1 MTEQGPARCEHPEA
15 AGSGRAQRVCVVGSG
30 WHFYSGISLYT
41 CRLANSLADTCVT
54 SAILMRR
61 LLPRR
66 LYPGAARV
74 GRQVSTAGYRDDVTV
89 FDGVDYWGLPSL
101 WRAVAF
107 LRKVRP
113 DVLVLQWWTGVVLHS
128 YLVLAL
134 AARMLGARIVLEMHE
149 TQDTGEARHRFA
161 RWYVAR
167 GLRLLLTLT
176 GSVVVHSE
184 FDRTQLSRN
193 PAFRGLPVH
202 VIPHGPYDHLH
213 AGLPAASPPRPPDRP
228 GSGEF
233 CYLYFGTIRPY
244 KGVEYLIEAF
254 NGLGADEVAR
264 RRLIV
269 VGETW
274 ERWERPARLIEAS
287 PHRGRIT
294 FVNRYVHDTEAAAF
308 FARADAVVLPYL
320 RSSASGP
327 LHMAMSQGAPVA
339 VSAVGGLVE
348 AAQDYE
354 GTTFIRP
361 GDVED
366 IRAALR
372 SLPTRPRCV
381 HPDPHDWS
389 RNAAAFH
396 RVFDLLLTGPFP
408 APVRAPQPR
417 PAAEVT
423 AVDEEP
429 VEALVAR
436 RRNT

>member
-1 MTEQGPARCEHPEA
+1 MTEQGPGRRDFPEA
-15 AGSGRAQRVCVVGSG
+15 VDGGHVRRVCVVGSG

-41 CRLANSLADTCVT
+41 CRLTNSLADTCAT

-74 GRQVSTAGYRDDVTV
+74 GRQVSTARYRDDVTV

-101 WRAVAF
+101 WRAVNF

-113 DVLVLQWWTGVVLHS
+113 DVLVLQWWTGAVLHS

-134 AARMLGARIVLEMHE
+134 VARISGFRIVLEMHE
-149 TQDTGEARHRFA
+149 TQDTGEARHRLA
-161 RWYVAR
+161 RWYVER
-167 GLRLLLTLT
+167 GLRLLLLLT
-176 GSVVVHSE
+176 GAVVVHSE
-184 FDRTQLSRN
+184 FDRARLRRY
-193 PAFRGLPVH
+193 PAFRARPVH
-202 VIPHGPYDHLH
+202 VIPHGPYDHLR
-213 AGLPAASPPRPPDRP
+213 AKTSALSQPEPPDRP
-228 GSGEF
+228 DPGEF

-254 NGLGADEVAR
+254 NGLEAGEVAQ

-274 ERWERPARLIEAS
+274 EKWERPAQLIEAS
-287 PHRGRIT
+287 PHRDRIT
-294 FVNRYVHDTEAAAF
+294 FVNRYVHDTEVAAY
-308 FARADAVVLPYL
+308 FARADAVILPYL

-327 LHMAMSQGAPVA
+327 LHMAMSQGLPVA
-339 VSAVGGLVE
+339 VSGVGGLVE
-348 AAQDYE
+348 AAREYR

-361 GDVED
+361 GDVEG

-372 SLPTRPRCV
+372 SLPAHPRRRY
-381 HPDPHDWS
+381 PDPHDWS
-389 RNAAAFH
+389 KNVAAFH
-396 RVFDLLLTGPFP
+396 KVFDLVTAGADP
-408 APVRAPQPR
+408 APVRAGQPHTTV
-417 PAAEVT
+417 AATV
-423 AVDEEP
+423 VDEEP
-429 VEALVAR
+429 VEALAAR